1 MSEPLL
7 PSDPSRVA
15 GFRLLRRL
23 GAGGMG
29 VVYLGR
35 TDTGTPAAVKV
46 VRGKSAADAGFRA
59 RYARE
64 AELAR
69 RVDSPWVVPVLD
81 ADAEADAPWL
91 ATAFVPGPSLTEAVA
106 AHGPLPTRSARV
118 LGRLLADALASV
130 HAAGLVHRDVKPG
143 NVLLALDGPR
153 LIDFGIARAAD
164 DTALTASGLIVGTP
178 GFLAPEQ
185 ARGEPAGPASDVFA
199 LGGVLVHAT
208 TGRPPFGTGEPDALL
223 YRTVHD
229 EPDLDAVPEALRPLV
244 ARCLAKTPEER
255 PTAEELRQLL
265 TDPVNDTPWLP
276 DPVARMI
283 AVRSA
288 EGLALP
294 EIEPTAVDA
303 AAPDARDP
311 GRRRLLLAGGAL
323 LLAAGGGTAAALLA
337 TGDRD
342 DEDPSADT
350 RPTYVLGVHTTEGTA
365 AAPFSRACEDAARL
379 AVDQHNATRGR
390 AYDLRIRVLRDHG
403 DAAGARE
410 VAQRFSADREVIAV
424 FGPVGEIP
432 MRTAANVYGA
442 AGLTHVS
449 STTGQQDYYLP
460 SPKTSFQTGVAHT
473 ALGGWIAL
481 HAFVTGGLGRLGLV
495 VDRSGGPVVQDQ
507 ATLLVGQ
514 WRDTLGAAVLPRV
527 VAEGTDDGR
536 AAVRSLLD
544 AGVTAV
550 AYLGPLD
557 ATVRAAQD
565 LAAARFDGPR
575 WMQHL
580 LYGSEFPRRAG
591 AAGEGWYV
599 VTSAVDPSALTSPE
613 ARDFTAAWRRR
624 HGTAPG
630 PYATEAY
637 DTVRMLLAE
646 FAGTVPAAASNGTVA
661 GGTAA
666 AATVA
671 GGTGT
676 PAAGASN
683 TVTPNAGSGRRPA
696 RAALAERLAEARYQG
711 IARPYRFGAYHQDE
725 ADHRG
730 WADGTFVHQVS
741 GGRFRQLG
749 SLTDLERTG
758 KADG

>member
-35 TDTGTPAAVKV
+35 TETGTLAAVKV
-46 VRGKSAADAGFRA
+46 IRGESAADAGFRA
-59 RYARE
+59 RFARE

-106 AHGPLPTRSARV
+106 AHGPLPTRPARV
-118 LGRLLADALASV
+118 LGRLLAEALARV

-229 EPDLDAVPEALRPLV
+229 EPALDAVPEALRPLV
-244 ARCLAKTPEER
+244 ARCLAKPPEER
-255 PTAEELRQLL
+255 PTADELRHLL
-265 TDPVNDTPWLP
+265 ADTDSLVEDDTPWLP

-303 AAPDARDP
+303 AAPDARGP

-337 TGDRD
+337 TRDGDD
-342 DEDPSADT
+342 DEPSAGP
-350 RPTYVLGVHTTEGTA
+350 RPTYVLGVHTTEGAA

-403 DAAGARE
+403 DASGARE
-410 VAQRFSADREVIAV
+410 VAQRFSADRAVVAV

-460 SPKTSFQTGVAHT
+460 SPKSSFQTGVAHT

-481 HAFVTGGLGRLGLV
+481 HAFLTGGLGRLGLIL
-495 VDRSGGPVVQDQ
+495 DRSGGPVVQDQ

-514 WRDTLGAAVLPRV
+514 WRDTLGATVLPRV
-527 VAEGTDDGR
+527 VAEETDDGR

-580 LYGSEFPRRAG
+580 LYGSEFPRLAG

-646 FAGTVPAAASNGTVA
+646 FAGTVRAAVASSSGSGSGSGSN
-661 GGTAA
+661 TAS
-666 AATVA
+666 
-671 GGTGT
+671 
-676 PAAGASN
+676 PAAGS
-683 TVTPNAGSGRRPA
+683 GSRPA

-711 IARPYRFGAYHQDE
+711 IARPYRFGAYHQYE
-725 ADHRG
+725 ADQRG